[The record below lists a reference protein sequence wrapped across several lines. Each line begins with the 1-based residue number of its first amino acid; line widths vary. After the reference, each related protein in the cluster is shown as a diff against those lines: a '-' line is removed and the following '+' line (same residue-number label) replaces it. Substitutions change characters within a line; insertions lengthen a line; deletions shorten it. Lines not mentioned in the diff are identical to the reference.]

1 MQETPQEYTKRILG
15 FVTGKEPLEVQCET
29 ANTLAKLIKPLSKK
43 QLSQN
48 PDPGKWSITEILAH
62 LADSEIVLSWRMRL
76 VICQNGAPMQAADQ
90 NVWAQTLDYAGQDPK
105 VSLGIFRV
113 LRENNLRMLEV
124 LHEKLWENY
133 GMHSEHGK
141 QTLAHIVRMYAGHDL
156 NHLAQ
161 VEKIARESGGE
172 RGLWCPLTCVL

>member
-1 MQETPQEYTKRILG
+1 MNETLQEYTQRILG
-15 FVTGKEPLEVQCET
+15 LVTGKEPLEVQRET
-29 ANTLAKLIKPLSKK
+29 AKTLAKLINSLSKR
-43 QLSQN
+43 QLSQR
-48 PDPGKWSITEILAH
+48 PEPGKWSIAEILAH
-62 LADSEIVLSWRMRL
+62 LADSEIVLSWRMRQ

-105 VSLGIFRV
+105 VSLEIFRV

-124 LHEKLWENY
+124 LPRKLWENY

-161 VEKIARESGGE
+161 VEEIARESGS
-172 RGLWCPLTCVL
+172 